1 MPKKIELFKL
11 FRNEAIPNGKAFL
24 WEINST
30 KENEIEWKLYFKGNL
45 CVSQGWS
52 KGVHT
57 AFLVQK
63 VSF

>member
-1 MPKKIELFKL
+1 M
-11 FRNEAIPNGKAFL
+11 
-24 WEINST
+24 NST

-45 CVSQGWS
+45 RVSQSWS

-57 AFLVQK
+57 AFLIQK